1 MANIN
6 ETQSINKTRKI
17 KDYVFLAGV
26 FLCAVI
32 AVVPLF
38 SVIFYV
44 ALKGF
49 SALNLDF
56 FTQLPAPVGDPGGG
70 MGNAIVG
77 TFILV
82 GLSCVV
88 GLPIG
93 LLGGMWLAR
102 YGDGKRGFFIRYAA
116 DVLSSIPTIVIG
128 IFAYVLIV
136 VTMKRFSAIA
146 GGFAL
151 GLIMI
156 PTVTRTAEEMIKMV
170 PRGLYEA
177 GLALGLPEWKVMLR
191 VVFRTAWNGIF
202 TGIMLAVAR
211 IMGETA
217 PLLFTAFNS
226 MYWNFRVDQSMASM
240 TVQIYNYAISP
251 FKEWHAQAWAG
262 SLTLVFIVL
271 GVTLLVRKFSKRV
284 TYT

>member
-1 MANIN
+1 MENGWQK
-6 ETQSINKTRKI
+6 QSLIRKI
-17 KDYVFLAGV
+17 KEKIFLVAV
-26 FLCAVI
+26 LACALI

-38 SVIFYV
+38 SVIGYV
-44 ALKGF
+44 FFKGI
-49 SALNLDF
+49 AAIDLNF
-56 FTQLPAPVGDPGGG
+56 FTRLPAPVGEPGGG

-82 GLSCVV
+82 GLACLV

-93 LLGGMWLAR
+93 ILGGIWLAQF
-102 YGDGKRGFFIRYAA
+102 GNGKRGFFIRYAA

-136 VTMKRFSAIA
+136 LTMRRFSAIA

-151 GLIMI
+151 GMIMI
-156 PTVTRTAEEMIKMV
+156 PTVTRTTEEMVKMV
-170 PRGLYEA
+170 PRTLYEA
-177 GLALGLPEWKVMLR
+177 GLALGIPEWKVTLK

-202 TGIMLAVAR
+202 TGVILAVAR
-211 IMGETA
+211 VMGETA

-226 MYWNFRVDQSMASM
+226 MYWNLRIDEPMASM

-251 FKEWHAQAWAG
+251 FAEWHAKAWAG

-271 GVTLLVRKFSKRV
+271 AITLLVRKFSKRV
-284 TYT
+284 SYG

>member
-1 MANIN
+1 
-6 ETQSINKTRKI
+6 
-17 KDYVFLAGV
+17 L
-26 FLCAVI
+26 
-32 AVVPLF
+32 
-38 SVIFYV
+38 
-44 ALKGF
+44 
-49 SALNLDF
+49 
-56 FTQLPAPVGDPGGG
+56 
-70 MGNAIVG
+70 
-77 TFILV
+77 
-82 GLSCVV
+82 V

-93 LLGGMWLAR
+93 ILGGIWLAQF
-102 YGDGKRGFFIRYAA
+102 GNNKRGFAVRYAA
-116 DVLSSIPTIVIG
+116 DVMSSIPTIVIG

-136 VTMKRFSAIA
+136 ATMKRFSAIA

-156 PTVTRTAEEMIKMV
+156 PTVTRTTEEMIRMV
-170 PRGLYEA
+170 PRTLYEA
-177 GLALGLPEWKVMLR
+177 GLALGIPEWKVTLR

-226 MYWNFRVDQSMASM
+226 MYWNVRIDQPMASM

-251 FKEWHAQAWAG
+251 FADWHAKAWAG

-271 GVTLLVRKFSKRV
+271 AITLLVRKFSKRV
-284 TYT
+284 RYG

>member
-1 MANIN
+1 MEDKNLI
-6 ETQSINKTRKI
+6 IRKI
-17 KDYVFLAGV
+17 KERIFLVAVLCCAG
-26 FLCAVI
+26 I

-38 SVIFYV
+38 SVIGYV
-44 ALKGF
+44 LIRGF
-49 SALNLDF
+49 GALNWSF
-56 FTQLPAPVGDPGGG
+56 FTQLPAPVGEPGGG

-77 TFILV
+77 SLILV
-82 GLSCVV
+82 SLSCLV

-93 LLGGMWLAR
+93 LFGGIWLAQF
-102 YGDGKRGFFIRYAA
+102 GQGKRGFFIRYAA
-116 DVLSSIPTIVIG
+116 DVLQSIPTIVIG

-156 PTVTRTAEEMIKMV
+156 PTVTRTTEEMIKMV
-170 PRGLYEA
+170 PRSLFEA
-177 GLALGLPEWKVMLR
+177 GLALGVPEWKVTLR
-191 VVFRTAWNGIF
+191 IVFRTAWNGIF
-202 TGIMLAVAR
+202 TGVILSVAR

-226 MYWNFRVDQSMASM
+226 MYWNLRIDQPMASM

-251 FKEWHAQAWAG
+251 FLEWHAQAWAG

-271 GVTLLVRKFSKRV
+271 GITLLVRKFSKRV
-284 TYT
+284 RYG